1 MINSDVFD
9 VIVVGAGHGGCE
21 AALASARMG
30 KRTLLLNLYLDNI
43 ALMPC
48 NPSIG
53 GPAKGHLIR
62 EISALGGEQG
72 RATDASALMMR
83 WLNTSKGP
91 AVRALRAQC
100 DLHDYHRHYR
110 RVLESCPN
118 LEIHQDTVVSLVVY
132 KGRAVGVKTLYGLS
146 YSGRAV
152 ILTTGT
158 YLDGRVHIGDVN
170 FSSGPLGQIPAHG
183 LSESLR
189 DLGFRMGRL
198 KTGTPP
204 RFHSDS
210 IDWSALDIQEGEF
223 EPQAMDLW
231 DEPRV
236 YREMT
241 CGIGRTNR
249 KIHDIIL
256 ENIERSPIKSGNI
269 TGTGPRYCPSIE
281 SKVMQFPEKDS
292 HPIFFEPVSRGS
304 KEIYIQNFSSSLPYD
319 VQVEISK
326 KLPGCENVKIMRPGY
341 AIEYDYVDPTQL
353 NPWLE
358 TKSIKG
364 LFLAGQING
373 TSGYE
378 EAAVQGFMAG
388 INAVL
393 IMRDEEPIVLGRHQ
407 AYIGVL
413 IDDLV
418 TKGTKEPYRMLT
430 SRCEYRL
437 LMRHDNADRRL
448 APIGRKLGLI
458 DDDRWSALLNVWDSL
473 DREVRRMDKVR
484 ISPNDSI
491 NSDLHSIGEPPIDR
505 SVTAGELLRR
515 PNVTYDLVSRYVESS
530 GNLDRSITRRVEI
543 EVKYAGYVARQER
556 TVAKIE
562 GMESLTIPDDFDYRS
577 LRGMLAESLEKLE
590 SIRPRTLGQAGRISG
605 VTPTDL
611 QLLSLAL
618 SVRRRKCPGER
629 AV

>member
-1 MINSDVFD
+1 MTNKDVFD

-30 KRTLLLNLYLDNI
+30 QRTLLLNLYLDNI

-53 GPAKGHLIR
+53 GPAKGHLIS

-72 RATDASALMMR
+72 RATDRSALMMR

-110 RVLESCPN
+110 RVLEECPN
-118 LEIHQDTVVSLVVY
+118 LELHQDTVTALTVS
-132 KGRAVGVKTLYGLS
+132 KGRITGVKTLYGLN
-146 YSGRAV
+146 YSGKTV
-152 ILTTGT
+152 IITTGT
-158 YLDGRVHIGDVN
+158 YLDGKVHIGDVN
-170 FSSGPLGQIPAHG
+170 FSSGPIGQIPAHG
-183 LSESLR
+183 LSESIR
-189 DLGFRMGRL
+189 ELGLKMGRL

-210 IDWSALDIQEGEF
+210 IDWSELQIQEGEI

-231 DEPRV
+231 DEPKV

-241 CGIGRTNR
+241 CGMGRTNQE
-249 KIHDIIL
+249 IHDIIMR
-256 ENIERSPIKSGNI
+256 NIERSPIKSGTI
-269 TGTGPRYCPSIE
+269 IGTGPRYCPSIE
-281 SKVMQFPEKDS
+281 SKVMMFPDKDS
-292 HPIFFEPVSRGS
+292 HPVFFEPVSRGS

-319 VQVEISK
+319 IQVEISK
-326 KLPGCENVKIMRPGY
+326 KLPGCQNVRIMRAGY

-353 NPWLE
+353 TPWLE

-364 LFLAGQING
+364 LYLAGQING

-378 EAAVQGFMAG
+378 EAAIQGFMAG
-388 INAVL
+388 VNASL
-393 IMRDEEPIVLGRHQ
+393 SLRGEEPLVLGRHQ
-407 AYIGVL
+407 AYMGVL

-430 SRCEYRL
+430 SRCEHRL

-448 APIGRKLGLI
+448 APIGRSLGLI
-458 DDDRWSALLNVWDSL
+458 DDDRWFKLLERWNSL
-473 DREVRRMDKVR
+473 DREIKRIEKVR

-491 NSDLHSIGEPPIDR
+491 NSDLHSLGEPPIDH
-505 SVTAGELLRR
+505 SVTAGELLKR
-515 PNVTYDLVSRYVESS
+515 PKVTYDLISRHVGPGED
-530 GNLDRSITRRVEI
+530 LDQSLRTRVEI
-543 EVKYAGYVARQER
+543 EIKYAGYVARQER

-562 GMESLTIPDDFDYRS
+562 GMERLTIPDDFDYRS
-577 LRGMLAESLEKLE
+577 IKGMLTESLERLE
-590 SIRPRTLGQAGRISG
+590 EVRPVTLGQAGRISG

-618 SVRRRKCPGER
+618 SIRRRRCTEEK
-629 AV
+629 AK

>member
-1 MINSDVFD
+1 MINNDVFD

-30 KRTLLLNLYLDNI
+30 RRTLLLNLYLDNI

-62 EISALGGEQG
+62 ELSALGGEQG
-72 RATDASALMMR
+72 RATDSSALMMR

-110 RVLESCPN
+110 SVLESCPN
-118 LEIHQDTVVSLVVY
+118 LELHQDTVVSLVVS
-132 KGRAVGVKTLYGLS
+132 KGRVTGVRTLYGLS
-146 YSGRAV
+146 YSSRAV

-170 FSSGPLGQIPAHG
+170 FPSGPLGQIPAHG

-210 IDWSALDIQEGEF
+210 IDWSALEIQEGEA

-249 KIHDIIL
+249 LIHDIIL
-256 ENIERSPIKSGNI
+256 KNIERSPIKSGSI

-292 HPIFFEPVSRGS
+292 HPVFFEPVSRGS
-304 KEIYIQNFSSSLPYD
+304 KEIYVQNFSSSLPYD
-319 VQVEISK
+319 VQVEISRG
-326 KLPGCENVKIMRPGY
+326 LPGCENVRILRPGY

-353 NPWLE
+353 SPWLE
-358 TKSIKG
+358 TKSVKG

-388 INAVL
+388 VNSAL
-393 IMRDEEPIVLGRHQ
+393 TMMDEEPIVLGRHQ

-458 DDDRWSALLNVWDSL
+458 DDDRWSSLLKLWDSL
-473 DREVRRMDKVR
+473 DKEVDRMERVR
-484 ISPNDSI
+484 ISPDDSI
-491 NSDLHSIGEPPIDR
+491 NSDLRSIGEPPIDR
-505 SVTAGELLRR
+505 SVTAGDLLRR
-515 PNVTYDLVSRYVESS
+515 PNVTYDLISRHVESQET
-530 GNLDRSITRRVEI
+530 LDRSVTRRVEI
-543 EVKYAGYVARQER
+543 EVKYAGYVARQRR

-577 LRGMLAESLEKLE
+577 LKGMLAESLEKLE

-618 SVRRRKCPGER
+618 SVRRRKCQGEK
-629 AV
+629 AI

>member
-1 MINSDVFD
+1 MIKTDVFD

-30 KRTLLLNLYLDNI
+30 KRTILLNLYLDNI

-62 EISALGGEQG
+62 EISALGGEQA
-72 RATDASALMMR
+72 RATDESALIMR

-110 RVLESCPN
+110 RVLENCPN
-118 LEIHQDTVVSLVVY
+118 LELHQDTVVSLVVSN
-132 KGRAVGVKTLYGLS
+132 GRVTGVKTLYGLS

-210 IDWSALDIQEGEF
+210 IDWSALEIQEGEI

-281 SKVMQFPEKDS
+281 SKVMQFPDKDS

-319 VQVEISK
+319 VQVQISK
-326 KLPGCENVKIMRPGY
+326 KLPGCENVRIMRPGY

-388 INAVL
+388 VNAVL
-393 IMRDEEPIVLGRHQ
+393 TMRDEEPIVLGRHQ

-437 LMRHDNADRRL
+437 LMRNDNADRRL

-458 DDDRWSALLNVWDSL
+458 DDERWSALQKTWDSL

-491 NSDLHSIGEPPIDR
+491 NSDLYSVGEPPIDR
-505 SVTAGELLRR
+505 SVTAAELLRR
-515 PNVTYDLVSRYVESS
+515 PNVTYDLISRHVESPEE
-530 GNLDRSITRRVEI
+530 DRSITRRVEI

-562 GMESLTIPDDFDYRS
+562 GMESLIIPDDFDYRS
-577 LRGMLAESLEKLE
+577 LSGMLAESLEKLE

-618 SVRRRKCPGER
+618 SVRRRKCPGEK

>member
-1 MINSDVFD
+1 MTKEDVFD
-9 VIVVGAGHGGCE
+9 VVVVGAGHGGCE

-30 KRTLLLNLYLDNI
+30 NRTLLLNLYLDNI

-72 RATDASALMMR
+72 RATDRSALMMR

-100 DLHDYHRHYR
+100 DLQDYHRHYR
-110 RVLESCPN
+110 QVIDNCPN
-118 LEIHQDTVVSLVVY
+118 LELHQDTVTGLVVE
-132 KGRAVGVKTLYGLS
+132 KGRVKGVKTLYGLS
-146 YSGRAV
+146 YSCKAV

-183 LSESLR
+183 LGDSLR
-189 DLGFRMGRL
+189 ELGFRMGRL

-210 IDWSALDIQEGEF
+210 IDWKSLEIQDGET
-223 EPQAMDLW
+223 EPQAMDIW
-231 DEPRV
+231 DEPRI

-241 CGIGRTNR
+241 CGIGRTNVD
-249 KIHDIIL
+249 IHDIIQA
-256 ENIERSPIKSGNI
+256 NIDRSPIKSGTI

-281 SKVMQFPEKDS
+281 SKVMQFPEKGS
-292 HPIFFEPVSRGS
+292 HPVFFEPVARGS
-304 KEIYIQNFSSSLPYD
+304 KEIYIQNFSTSLPYD
-319 VQVEISK
+319 VQVEMSR
-326 KLPGCENVKIMRPGY
+326 KLPGCRDVRIMRPGY

-353 NPWLE
+353 TSWLE
-358 TKSIKG
+358 TKSIGG

-388 INAVL
+388 VNASL
-393 IMRDEEPIVLGRHQ
+393 LMRGEEPLVLRRHQ
-407 AYIGVL
+407 GYIGVL
-413 IDDLV
+413 VDDLV

-430 SRCEYRL
+430 SRCEHRL

-448 APIGRKLGLI
+448 APIGRSLGLI
-458 DDDRWSALLNVWDSL
+458 DDHRWAVLQRIWESL
-473 DREVRRMDKVR
+473 DREVKRVEKIR
-484 ISPNDSI
+484 ISPSDAV
-491 NSDLHSIGEPPIDR
+491 NSDLYSIGEPPIDR
-505 SVTAGELLRR
+505 SVSAAELLRR
-515 PNVTYDLVSRYVESS
+515 PKVTYDFIS
-530 GNLDRSITRRVEI
+530 GHIPPGEDLDRSITRRVEI
-543 EVKYAGYVARQER
+543 EIKYAGYVARQER
-556 TVAKIE
+556 SVVKIE

-577 LRGMLAESLEKLE
+577 LKGMLAESLEKLE
-590 SIRPRTLGQAGRISG
+590 SIRPRTLGQAKRISG

-618 SVRRRKCPGER
+618 SVRRRKCIEEK
-629 AV
+629 AK